1 MKLKNLSWNQYFEMA
16 LTTQMHYLD
25 KLCLIK
31 ENHQKYL
38 LTSNSLLYLLNPTLL
53 LDKNPEIILDSNLEN
68 IKKEFSK
75 SIPSLVLCSD
85 SFHKIEFLNK
95 LINSLQNPIIFVDMD
110 LLYSGYIESK
120 MIQKRENLV
129 IFQPNKQ
136 NWEKKLSE
144 IITKGSKKEF
154 LIIID
159 SFNGIYNLFDDL
171 ESARFVNSCIMLLSS
186 LGKQSNSTV
195 VITAMARK
203 KDNNE
208 WILSP
213 GGKHIMK
220 SPKLNIYFLKKIQN
234 HLKIRMI
241 D

>member
-1 MKLKNLSWNQYFEMA
+1 M
-16 LTTQMHYLD
+16 LD
-25 KLCLIK
+25 K
-31 ENHQKYL
+31 
-38 LTSNSLLYLLNPTLL
+38 S
-53 LDKNPEIILDSNLEN
+53 PEIILNENLEYIQNEFKKN
-68 IKKEFSK
+68 IPNL
-75 SIPSLVLCSD
+75 ILCSN

-95 LINSLQNPIIFVDMD
+95 IIISTKNPIIFVDMD

-120 MIQKRENLV
+120 MMQEKENLM
-129 IFQPNKQ
+129 IFQPSNL
-136 NWEKKLSE
+136 NWKEKLSE
-144 IITKGSKKEF
+144 IITKVSKKEF

-186 LGKQSNSTV
+186 LGKQTNSTI

-203 KDNNE
+203 KENSE

-220 SPKLNIYFLKKIQN
+220 SAKMGIYFLKKIQN
-234 HLKIRMI
+234 DLIIRSI
-241 D
+241 DQK

>member
-1 MKLKNLSWNQYFEMA
+1 M
-16 LTTQMHYLD
+16 
-25 KLCLIK
+25 
-31 ENHQKYL
+31 
-38 LTSNSLLYLLNPTLL
+38 
-53 LDKNPEIILDSNLEN
+53 LDKNPEMVLEDNLEDIQN
-68 IKKEFSK
+68 EFKKNV
-75 SIPSLVLCSD
+75 PSLVLCSD

-95 LINSLQNPIIFVDMD
+95 LIISVENPIIFVDMD

-120 MIQKRENLV
+120 IIQKKENLM
-129 IFQPNKQ
+129 IFQPNRL
-136 NWEKKLSE
+136 NWEQKLSE
-144 IITKGSKKEF
+144 TISKISNQEF

-186 LGKQSNSTV
+186 LGKQSNSTI

-213 GGKHIMK
+213 GGKQIMK
-220 SPKLNIYFLKKIQN
+220 LPKSSVYFLKKN
-234 HLKIRMI
+234 KNKLKIRTI
-241 D
+241 NQS

>member
-1 MKLKNLSWNQYFEMA
+1 M
-16 LTTQMHYLD
+16 LD
-25 KLCLIK
+25 K
-31 ENHQKYL
+31 
-38 LTSNSLLYLLNPTLL
+38 S
-53 LDKNPEIILDSNLEN
+53 PEIILNENLECIQNEFKKN
-68 IKKEFSK
+68 IPNL
-75 SIPSLVLCSD
+75 ILCSN

-95 LINSLQNPIIFVDMD
+95 IIISTKNPIIFIDMD

-120 MIQKRENLV
+120 MIQEKENLM
-129 IFQPNKQ
+129 IFQPSNL
-136 NWEKKLSE
+136 NWKEKLSE
-144 IITKGSKKEF
+144 IITKVSKKEF

-186 LGKQSNSTV
+186 LGKQTNSTI

-203 KDNNE
+203 KENSE

-220 SPKLNIYFLKKIQN
+220 SAKMGIYFLKKIQN
-234 HLKIRMI
+234 DLIIKLV
-241 D
+241 DNNTNKFKK

>member
-1 MKLKNLSWNQYFEMA
+1 MV
-16 LTTQMHYLD
+16 
-25 KLCLIK
+25 
-31 ENHQKYL
+31 
-38 LTSNSLLYLLNPTLL
+38 
-53 LDKNPEIILDSNLEN
+53 LDKNPEIILDDNLEKIQN
-68 IKKEFSK
+68 EFRK
-75 SIPSLVLCSD
+75 NVPSLVLCSD

-95 LINSLQNPIIFVDMD
+95 LINSVENPIIFVDMD

-129 IFQPNKQ
+129 IFQPNKL

-144 IITKGSKKEF
+144 IIIKGSKEEF

-186 LGKQSNSTV
+186 LGNQSNSTI

-203 KDNNE
+203 KDNNQ
-208 WILSP
+208 WTLSP
-213 GGKHIMK
+213 GGKHILK
-220 SPKLNIYFLKKIQN
+220 SAKTGVYFLKKIQN
-234 HLKIRMI
+234 DLKIKSI
-241 D
+241 DV

>member
-1 MKLKNLSWNQYFEMA
+1 M
-16 LTTQMHYLD
+16 
-25 KLCLIK
+25 
-31 ENHQKYL
+31 
-38 LTSNSLLYLLNPTLL
+38 
-53 LDKNPEIILDSNLEN
+53 DKNPEIISDDNLEYIQNEFKKN
-68 IKKEFSK
+68 IPNL
-75 SIPSLVLCSD
+75 ILCSN

-95 LINSLQNPIIFVDMD
+95 IIISTKNPIIFVDMD

-120 MIQKRENLV
+120 MIQEKENLM
-129 IFQPNKQ
+129 IFQPSNL
-136 NWEKKLSE
+136 NWKEKLSE
-144 IITKGSKKEF
+144 IITKVSKKEF

-186 LGKQSNSTV
+186 LGKQTNSTI

-203 KDNNE
+203 KENSE

-220 SPKLNIYFLKKIQN
+220 STKMEIYFLRKIHN
-234 HLKIRMI
+234 DLLIRSI
-241 D
+241 DQK

>member
-1 MKLKNLSWNQYFEMA
+1 M
-16 LTTQMHYLD
+16 LD
-25 KLCLIK
+25 K
-31 ENHQKYL
+31 
-38 LTSNSLLYLLNPTLL
+38 S
-53 LDKNPEIILDSNLEN
+53 PEIISDDNLEHIQSEFKKN
-68 IKKEFSK
+68 IPNL
-75 SIPSLVLCSD
+75 ILCSN

-95 LINSLQNPIIFVDMD
+95 IIISTKNPIIFVDMD

-120 MIQKRENLV
+120 MIQEKENLM
-129 IFQPNKQ
+129 IFQPSNL
-136 NWEKKLSE
+136 NWKEKLSE
-144 IITKGSKKEF
+144 IITKVSKKEF

-186 LGKQSNSTV
+186 LGKQTNSTI

-203 KDNNE
+203 KENSE

-220 SPKLNIYFLKKIQN
+220 STKMEIYFLRKIHN
-234 HLKIRMI
+234 DLLIRSI
-241 D
+241 DQK

>member
-1 MKLKNLSWNQYFEMA
+1 M
-16 LTTQMHYLD
+16 D
-25 KLCLIK
+25 K
-31 ENHQKYL
+31 
-38 LTSNSLLYLLNPTLL
+38 S
-53 LDKNPEIILDSNLEN
+53 PEIISDENLEYIQNEFKKN
-68 IKKEFSK
+68 IPNL
-75 SIPSLVLCSD
+75 ILCSN

-95 LINSLQNPIIFVDMD
+95 IIISTKNPIIFVDMD

-120 MIQKRENLV
+120 MMQEKENLM
-129 IFQPNKQ
+129 IFQPSNL
-136 NWEKKLSE
+136 NWKEKLSE
-144 IITKGSKKEF
+144 IITKVSKKEF

-186 LGKQSNSTV
+186 LGKQTNSTI

-203 KDNNE
+203 KENSE

-220 SPKLNIYFLKKIQN
+220 SAKMGIYFLKKIQN
-234 HLKIRMI
+234 DLIIRSI
-241 D
+241 DQK

>member
-1 MKLKNLSWNQYFEMA
+1 M
-16 LTTQMHYLD
+16 LD
-25 KLCLIK
+25 K
-31 ENHQKYL
+31 
-38 LTSNSLLYLLNPTLL
+38 S
-53 LDKNPEIILDSNLEN
+53 PEIILDDNLEYIQSEFKKN
-68 IKKEFSK
+68 IPNLILS
-75 SIPSLVLCSD
+75 SN

-95 LINSLQNPIIFVDMD
+95 IISSTKNPIIFVDMD

-120 MIQKRENLV
+120 IIQHKENLT
-129 IFQPNKQ
+129 IFQPSNLNWKEKLAEISNK
-136 NWEKKLSE
+136 
-144 IITKGSKKEF
+144 ISKEEF

-186 LGKQSNSTV
+186 LGKQTNSTI

-203 KDNNE
+203 KENSE

-220 SPKLNIYFLKKIQN
+220 STKMEIYFLRKIHN
-234 HLKIRMI
+234 DLLIRSI
-241 D
+241 DQK

>member
-1 MKLKNLSWNQYFEMA
+1 V
-16 LTTQMHYLD
+16 LD
-25 KLCLIK
+25 K
-31 ENHQKYL
+31 
-38 LTSNSLLYLLNPTLL
+38 S
-53 LDKNPEIILDSNLEN
+53 PEIISDDNLEYIPNEFKKN
-68 IKKEFSK
+68 IPNL
-75 SIPSLVLCSD
+75 ILCSN

-95 LINSLQNPIIFVDMD
+95 IIISTKNPIIFVDMD

-120 MIQKRENLV
+120 MMQEKENLM
-129 IFQPNKQ
+129 IFQPNNL
-136 NWEKKLSE
+136 NWKEKLSE
-144 IITKGSKKEF
+144 IITKVSKKEF

-186 LGKQSNSTV
+186 LGKQTNSTI

-203 KDNNE
+203 KENSE

-220 SPKLNIYFLKKIQN
+220 SAKMGIYFLKKIQN
-234 HLKIRMI
+234 DLIIKLV
-241 D
+241 DNNTNKFKK

>member
-1 MKLKNLSWNQYFEMA
+1 M
-16 LTTQMHYLD
+16 
-25 KLCLIK
+25 
-31 ENHQKYL
+31 
-38 LTSNSLLYLLNPTLL
+38 
-53 LDKNPEIILDSNLEN
+53 LDKNPEIVLDDNLEHVKYEF
-68 IKKEFSK
+68 KKNV
-75 SIPSLVLCSD
+75 PSLVLCSD

-95 LINSLQNPIIFVDMD
+95 LITSVENPIIFLDMD

-120 MIQKRENLV
+120 IIQKKENLT
-129 IFQPNKQ
+129 IFQPNRL
-136 NWEKKLSE
+136 NWEQKLSE
-144 IITKGSKKEF
+144 TISKIPNQEF

-186 LGKQSNSTV
+186 FGKQSNSTI

-213 GGKHIMK
+213 GGKHILKLPK
-220 SPKLNIYFLKKIQN
+220 SSVYFLKKN
-234 HLKIRMI
+234 KNKLKIRTI
-241 D
+241 DQS